1 MALPP
6 WLPPLA
12 RWSLVL
18 GLVAGAVGGA
28 SYASWASEWNR
39 PRPRVGRCFAA
50 VKIGLSKPQTTSGIE
65 PYTVADGRT
74 VYLTTAAD
82 RAVRCASDLG
92 PAKAQALA
100 DALGEEEPEA
110 RAAKLV
116 ALLEAIP
123 ADDRG
128 DAEAVSMGHLVEGGL
143 DALPRSEAIVAA
155 DRRATDIVECR
166 FGGAGCQRR
175 PPIPVVAWIGGG
187 VGAIG
192 LLVALVHVIRAAAA
206 RVAARKKKTS

>member
-1 MALPP
+1 M
-6 WLPPLA
+6 
-12 RWSLVL
+12 
-18 GLVAGAVGGA
+18 
-28 SYASWASEWNR
+28 
-39 PRPRVGRCFAA
+39 GRCFAA
-50 VKIGLSKPQTTSGIE
+50 VKIGLSKPQTASGIE

-74 VYLTTAAD
+74 VYLTTAGD

-92 PAKAQALA
+92 PARAQGLA

-128 DAEAVSMGHLVEGGL
+128 DAEAVSMGHLVEGAL
-143 DALPRSEAIVAA
+143 DGLPRSEAVVAA

-166 FGGAGCQRR
+166 FGGAGC
-175 PPIPVVAWIGGG
+175 G
-187 VGAIG
+187 
-192 LLVALVHVIRAAAA
+192 
-206 RVAARKKKTS
+206 

>member
-1 MALPP
+1 MAPPP
-6 WLPPLA
+6 WLPPIA
-12 RWSLVL
+12 RWALVL

-28 SYASWASEWNR
+28 TYASWASTWNR

-65 PYTVADGRT
+65 PFTVDDDRT

-92 PAKAQALA
+92 PAKARIVA
-100 DALGEEEPEA
+100 DALGEEEPDA

-116 ALLEAIP
+116 AMMEAIP

-128 DAEAVSMGHLVEGGL
+128 DAEAVAMGHLAEGAI
-143 DALPRSEAIVAA
+143 DSLPRSEAVIAA
-155 DRRATDIVECR
+155 DKRVTDIVECR
-166 FGGAGCQRR
+166 FGGAGCSNR
-175 PPIPVVAWIGGG
+175 PPIPILAWIGGG

-192 LLVALVHVIRAAAA
+192 VLVALAHVVRAAGA
-206 RVAARKKKTS
+206 RVAARKARAS